1 MAKKLRITAVGCG
14 GVGLRHQ
21 KGHLACPETELVAVC
36 DMDIEKAEQSH
47 ANKADGGRIRMF
59 FSIQYSHR

>member
-1 MAKKLRITAVGCG
+1 MAEKLRITAVGCG

-36 DMDIEKAEQSH
+36 DMDVEK
-47 ANKADGGRIRMF
+47 G
-59 FSIQYSHR
+59 